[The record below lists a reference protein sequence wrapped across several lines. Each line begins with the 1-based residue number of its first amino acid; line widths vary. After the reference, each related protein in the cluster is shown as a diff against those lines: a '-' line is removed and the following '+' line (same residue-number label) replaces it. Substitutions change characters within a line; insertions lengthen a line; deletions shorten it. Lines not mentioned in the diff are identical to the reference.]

1 MSLKR
6 HESGKYVY
14 SIEYADCG
22 DCLTITLRKEEIL
35 YVFQSVQTEHYHRG
49 KLLVLGRDGDRRTI
63 DIREA
68 FSTMQDAFQSLSN
81 VISQQLQIACMT
93 LFQTQPC
100 FLGGGSFILR
110 AKFDINTGEIY
121 VPYERQRK

>member
-35 YVFQSVQTEHYHRG
+35 YVFQSVQTEHYRRA
-49 KLLVLGRDGDRRTI
+49 KLNVLGRDGDRRII
-63 DIREA
+63 DSREA

-81 VISQQLQIACMT
+81 VISQQLQIACME

>member
-6 HESGKYVY
+6 HESGQYVY
-14 SIEYADCG
+14 TIECADCI
-22 DCLTITLRKEEIL
+22 DFITITLRKEEIL
-35 YVFQSVQTEHYHRG
+35 YCFQTCQTEHYHRG
-49 KLLVLGRDGDRRTI
+49 KLHVLGRDGDRRTI

-81 VISQQLQIACMT
+81 FISPQLQHACML